1 MTRRRRAAALLGLAL
16 LLGVLA
22 ASDVAGR
29 EAALR
34 RQLGPAVPVVVVR
47 APLRAGERIARA
59 ALAVREVP
67 ERYAPPGRAAR
78 SRAPRSDSAPRW
90 RSPSAP
96 TSPPSLLAVPGADA
110 DRAVPSCAAESGR
123 STSSR
128 SAPRTRSSPG
138 ARVDV
143 LVTYDGRAGAPGP
156 TRLALA
162 DVEVL
167 AARAPPSRRRA
178 RLRRRAA
185 APAGH
190 AAGDRAPGGGAH
202 GRGGRGPAGA
212 PAASSGALKRRF
224 AGHRSPV

>member
-59 ALAVREVP
+59 SLAVRAVP
-67 ERYAPPGRAAR
+67 ERYAPPGALRDPAAAVGQRAAVAI
-78 SRAPRSDSAPRW
+78 APHSDLSA
-90 RSPSAP
+90 
-96 TSPPSLLAVPGADA
+96 SLLAVPGADA
-110 DRAVPSCAAESGR
+110 
-123 STSSR
+123 
-128 SAPRTRSSPG
+128 APRGPALRRGERALDLVAVGAADAIVAG

-143 LVTYDGRAGAPGP
+143 LVTYDGHAGGPGP

-162 DVEVL
+162 DVEVI
-167 AARAPPSRRRA
+167 AARPPPAADEAQSAGGLPRVLA
-178 RLRRRAA
+178 SLRVTVRQAVALTAA
-185 APAGH
+185 A
-190 AAGDRAPGGGAH
+190 AAARQVRLLPRPG
-202 GRGGRGPAGA
+202 P
-212 PAASSGALKRRF
+212 
-224 AGHRSPV
+224 